1 MTVQTDWIVIGL
13 VCAVLAA
20 AMAVAIVT
28 TVKFSKTHSSRKT
41 SHSSVAPVFVTI
53 ETFPGTIVAAGKDSI
68 PVVQINGSW
77 LYAGTDTF
85 QVVLSGV
92 SANLKVSTGLPVG
105 RSLFLSGGLL
115 TLSKL
120 CNTFTPNDIEPKPW
134 AVATQAAEI
143 VPGLEG
149 VILGLAPSK
158 HTATGKYISP
168 FLQTLTKAG
177 YTSWTFTSRAN
188 LMALYVGTPAAPC
201 LNWCWV
207 PLDKTYPSQYVIN
220 LKPTL
225 NEPWTHAVID
235 VGRWLSVMPG
245 GSPERPPLLLQTSSN
260 CPLDISSEAYVI
272 TADAALL
279 PNWCILGISAVAFQ
293 SACTFDLAGS
303 RVGFS
308 TISIGNIVENS
319 QTYLF

>member
-1 MTVQTDWIVIGL
+1 MSVQTDWIVIGL
-13 VCAVLAA
+13 ACAVLVA

-28 TVKFSKTHSSRKT
+28 TVKYSKKPARIGNHS
-41 SHSSVAPVFVTI
+41 APPVFVTI
-53 ETFPGTIVAAGKDSI
+53 ETFPGTITAAGKDTI

-85 QVVLSGV
+85 PVVLSGV
-92 SANLKVSTGLPVG
+92 SANLKVTTGLPVG

-115 TLSKL
+115 TLTKL
-120 CNTFTPNDIEPKPW
+120 CNTFTPNDIEPKQW

-143 VPGLEG
+143 VPDLKG

-158 HTATGKYISP
+158 HTATGKYVSP

-188 LMALYVGTPAAPC
+188 LMALYVGTPAASC
-201 LNWCWV
+201 LNWCWA
-207 PLDKTYPSQYVIN
+207 PLDQTYPSQYVIT

-245 GSPERPPLLLQTSSN
+245 GSAERPPLLLQTSTN
-260 CPLDISSEAYVI
+260 CPLAVSSEAYVI
-272 TADAALL
+272 SADAALL

-303 RVGFS
+303 RIGFS
-308 TISIGNIVENS
+308 TIAIGNIVENS